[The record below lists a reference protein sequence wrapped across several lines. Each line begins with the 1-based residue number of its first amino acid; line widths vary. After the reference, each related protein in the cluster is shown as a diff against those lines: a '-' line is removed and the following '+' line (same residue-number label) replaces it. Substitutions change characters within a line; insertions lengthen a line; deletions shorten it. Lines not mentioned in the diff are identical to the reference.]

1 MSLFILAAFT
11 TAYSG
16 WHTVMKRVWEAYS
29 GFLVVGFVFLL
40 FLVAGVWMHWHH
52 LYHWAAD
59 GITDI
64 SDPHYD
70 AILAGKSGFLNKN
83 WYTFGTVVIVSVWA
97 FFAYRLRSLSL
108 QEDERGGDGYA
119 IHRKIKFVSA
129 IFLPIA
135 AFTSCAMIWQWVMSI
150 DAHWYSTM
158 FAWYATA
165 SWAVS
170 AFAITILT
178 LIYLKSKGYYP
189 NVTAEHFHDIGKYL
203 FGISV
208 FWTYLWFSQFML
220 IWYANVG
227 EETGYFLLRRDNYT
241 FIWYANLVLN
251 FVLPFLVLMRNDT
264 KRKFGTLAFVS
275 IIVLIGHWIDF
286 FMMVKPGAL
295 ITAKEAALLEAGG
308 HAGHHEMT
316 YEFMMG
322 FTIPGFLEIG
332 TFLGFG
338 ALFMYVAF
346 TQLAKAKLEPE
357 HDPYLA
363 ESLHHHV

>member
-1 MSLFILAAFT
+1 
-11 TAYSG
+11 
-16 WHTVMKRVWEAYS
+16 
-29 GFLVVGFVFLL
+29 
-40 FLVAGVWMHWHH
+40 
-52 LYHWAAD
+52 
-59 GITDI
+59 
-64 SDPHYD
+64 
-70 AILAGKSGFLNKN
+70 
-83 WYTFGTVVIVSVWA
+83 
-97 FFAYRLRSLSL
+97 
-108 QEDERGGDGYA
+108 GGDGYA